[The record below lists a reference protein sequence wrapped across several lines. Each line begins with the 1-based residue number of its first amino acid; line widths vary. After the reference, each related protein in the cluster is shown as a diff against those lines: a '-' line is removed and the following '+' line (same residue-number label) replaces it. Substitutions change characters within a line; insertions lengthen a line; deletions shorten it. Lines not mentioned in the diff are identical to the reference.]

1 MLRRG
6 PALPVTTSTLVSE
19 DALANM
25 PDDAS
30 VRVAH
35 ADLPGLTW
43 LLDTPP
49 RGHVVDRLRL
59 KPGASVTAGLR
70 PEVSGAPWLL
80 VQAYAPEPWADKRA
94 KVSKSARRTG
104 HDVTVH
110 ADERVLVVGAASD
123 RRLPMLAGLR
133 PDTGE
138 PVRVGHV
145 LGTETTLSYNPNR
158 RWVGRIDTPGGERIL
173 ARMHAAGHA
182 GAGGLDDTTASPVSL
197 HPWLPGSPWCPG
209 DPLPA
214 LPGIVATTAPRYAWN
229 VPRAL
234 AAAADGVAA
243 VHAPWGR
250 LARTLAAQ
258 LGRRLADVPTAPAYG
273 DLSPDQVIV
282 DGRSAHIL
290 DWDRAGDWPLGWDA
304 ASWTASAI
312 ADGRDP
318 ASCTADLQ
326 ALGLTEP
333 DPVVLAAAALL
344 RAPEPFRRRRS
355 HWSEHTRDLLA
366 CALGASS

>member
-49 RGHVVDRLRL
+49 RGYVVDRLRL

-145 LGTETTLSYNPNR
+145 LGTATTLSYNPNR

-197 HPWLPGSPWCPG
+197 HPWLPGSPWVPRRSASSPPRHRRHDRAPICVERPPSPRCRRG
-209 DPLPA
+209 RGSRRARTMGASGPHPRRTARASVGGRAHRPRVRRPLP
-214 LPGIVATTAPRYAWN
+214 
-229 VPRAL
+229 
-234 AAAADGVAA
+234 
-243 VHAPWGR
+243 
-250 LARTLAAQ
+250 
-258 LGRRLADVPTAPAYG
+258 
-273 DLSPDQVIV
+273 
-282 DGRSAHIL
+282 
-290 DWDRAGDWPLGWDA
+290 
-304 ASWTASAI
+304 
-312 ADGRDP
+312 
-318 ASCTADLQ
+318 
-326 ALGLTEP
+326 
-333 DPVVLAAAALL
+333 
-344 RAPEPFRRRRS
+344 
-355 HWSEHTRDLLA
+355 
-366 CALGASS
+366 